1 MTAKLFADNEDW
13 IFEHGHAT
21 SHENNVAQ
29 GYLAANVSDF
39 LHKDDVTAK
48 LDDLW
53 CIERL

>member
-29 GYLAANVSDF
+29 GYLAANVPDF

-48 LDDLW
+48 L
-53 CIERL
+53 EN